1 MLTFNNLYFLFL
13 NFLSIS
19 YLAYF
24 IIEFR
29 LKLNVKALHLDL
41 KQDIS

>member
-1 MLTFNNLYFLFL
+1 MLTFNNLFSLFL
-13 NFLSIS
+13 SSLSVS

-29 LKLNVKALHLDL
+29 SKLKVKGLHLDL